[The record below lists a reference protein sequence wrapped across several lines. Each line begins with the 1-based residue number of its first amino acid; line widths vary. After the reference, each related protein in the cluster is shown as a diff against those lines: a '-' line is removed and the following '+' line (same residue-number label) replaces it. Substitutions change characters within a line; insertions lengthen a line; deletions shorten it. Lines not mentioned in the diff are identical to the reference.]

1 MKILIGEDE
10 PLIAKDYKLFLESR
24 GHKVIIA
31 KDGEECISKFNRI
44 AGVDESTPDMKF
56 VGYSPI
62 DLVLLDFS
70 MPKKD
75 GLEVASEILSL
86 FPSQRIL
93 FVTAFG
99 EEATQESMKELDICI
114 EAIQKPVDLEAL
126 AAMIEEPVQEP
137 KQG

>member
-1 MKILIGEDE
+1 MKILIAEDE

-31 KDGEECISKFNRI
+31 KDGEECISKFNKI
-44 AGVDESTPDMKF
+44 AGVDASTPAMKY
-56 VGYSPI
+56 VGYSPV
-62 DLVLLDFS
+62 DLVLLDYR

-93 FVTAFG
+93 FVTAYG
-99 EEATQESMKELDICI
+99 EEATQESMRRLDLCI
-114 EAIQKPVDLEAL
+114 EAVQKPVDLAAL
-126 AAMIEEPVQEP
+126 AKMIEESVQEP
-137 KQG
+137 KQE